1 MLKIIIFQNI
11 LLDKKE
17 GLVVRLTLR
26 RKEIRN
32 LLKVLDKLED
42 INIFMVSHMVQY
54 YRQNLLQNLLVN
66 KKR

>member
-42 INIFMVSHMVQY
+42 INIFMESHMVQY
-54 YRQNLLQNLLVN
+54 YRQNLPQNLLVN

>member
-66 KKR
+66 KKK